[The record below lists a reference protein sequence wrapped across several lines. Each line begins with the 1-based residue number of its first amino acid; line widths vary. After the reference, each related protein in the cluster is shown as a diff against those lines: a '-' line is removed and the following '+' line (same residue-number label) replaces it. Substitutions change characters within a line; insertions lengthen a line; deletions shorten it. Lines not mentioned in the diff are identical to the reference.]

1 MTDRRQFLTCAT
13 ALALLVSG
21 RSGFAASSEQTDAE
35 RNPLRTLL
43 DGTFEQMMRRDP
55 AIATALGLDAGAL
68 HGLRSRLKGSGPGNR
83 LGSQQALVDALPRL
97 RGFDRKSLSGTG
109 PYYLDTIIWAAER
122 AAELDAT
129 GFGTVDNWPTP
140 YILNQINGSYQNI
153 PDFLKRQH
161 RIETSEDAE
170 AYLHRLQDF
179 ARLVATECD
188 MVEADS
194 ARGIVPPDFIL
205 DLTIAQTDRLRAQQG
220 DRSDLVTSL
229 AMRTAERRLAGNWER
244 RATQL
249 VEGPL
254 AAALDRQRALLLR
267 LRQSATAEASLGR
280 RPGGEDFYAVALR
293 MHVTTRT
300 PMEEIHRVGL
310 TQVAELSARIDTML
324 RAQDLTRGSVA
335 ERLSALNRHP
345 AQSYANDDNGRAQI
359 LAYLEQLL
367 ADARARMPAYFN
379 NLPESPIEIR
389 RIPVANELG
398 AVAAYAMPG
407 SLDGVRP
414 GAFYINLRDT
424 AAWPKYSLPTLVF
437 HEAIPGHLWNAAVT
451 QRMGDVPSINQHFYF
466 AAYTEGWAL
475 YAEELA
481 EEAGLYERD
490 AVGRIGL
497 QQALLLR
504 AARIVADTGIHAK
517 GWSRRQATDYMVAT
531 VGVPLVTA
539 QGEVDRYCVLPG
551 QACGYKIGHT
561 ELKRLLARSRANLG
575 SRFDL
580 KAWHDAVLSGSM
592 PLEVLADLLTS
603 WEGTQQASAATG
615 QDKRPGQKS
624 NSAAFHHPK

>member
-1 MTDRRQFLTCAT
+1 MTDRRQFLASAT
-13 ALALLVSG
+13 ALALFVSG
-21 RSGFAASSEQTDAE
+21 RSSFAAPLAPADAE
-35 RNPLRTLL
+35 RNPLRALL
-43 DGTFEQMMRRDP
+43 DGTFDQMMRRDP
-55 AIATALGLDAGAL
+55 AIATALGLDAGES
-68 HGLRSRLKGSGPGNR
+68 HGLKSRLKGSGPGNR

-97 RGFDRKSLSGTG
+97 RGLNRQSLSGTE

-129 GFGTVDNWPTP
+129 GFGTIDNWPTP
-140 YILNQINGSYQNI
+140 YVLNQITGSYQNV
-153 PDFLKRQH
+153 PDFLKQQH
-161 RIETSEDAE
+161 RIETSADAE
-170 AYLHRLQDF
+170 AYVHRLQDF

-188 MVEADS
+188 MAEADS
-194 ARGIVPPDFIL
+194 ARGIIPPDFIL
-205 DLTIAQTDRLRAQQG
+205 DLTIAQTDRLRAQRG
-220 DRSDLVTSL
+220 DQSDLVTSL
-229 AMRTAERRLAGNWER
+229 VRRTAERRLAGNWGQ

-249 VEGPL
+249 VEGAL
-254 AAALDRQRALLLR
+254 ASALDRQRTLLAR
-267 LRQSATAEASLGR
+267 LRQRATTEASLGR

-293 MHVTTRT
+293 MHVTTQT

-310 TQVAELSARIDTML
+310 AQVAELSARIDTML
-324 RAQDLTRGSVA
+324 RAQGLTRGSVA
-335 ERLSALNRHP
+335 ERLTVLNRQP
-345 AQSYANDDNGRAQI
+345 AQSYANDDTGRAQI
-359 LAYLEQLL
+359 LAYLERLL

-424 AAWPKYSLPTLVF
+424 TAWPRYSLPTLVF

-451 QRMGDVPSINQHFYF
+451 QRMGDTPTINQHFYF

-481 EEAGLYERD
+481 EEAGLYEHD
-490 AVGRIGL
+490 PAGRVGL

-517 GWSRRQATDYMVAT
+517 GWSRRQATDYMVTT

-580 KAWHDAVLSGSM
+580 KDWHDAVLSGSM
-592 PLEVLADLLTS
+592 PLEILAGLLAS
-603 WEGTQQASAATG
+603 WERTRQAPASI
-615 QDKRPGQKS
+615 S
-624 NSAAFHHPK
+624 